1 MEALIE
7 ALPNLG
13 VGVASIGAVMYV
25 TFNFLKSSKEERKEH
40 RQEREDARKE
50 HRQEREEY
58 IKDMREVRT
67 SLIDQLSKNTVTM
80 ERVISH
86 IDRK

>member
-1 MEALIE
+1 MDALIE

-25 TFNFLKSSKEERKEH
+25 TFNFLKASKEERYEH
-40 RQEREDARKE
+40 RKEREDDRKE
-50 HRQEREEY
+50 NRREREEY
-58 IKDMREVRT
+58 IKDMKEVRG
-67 SLIDQLSKNTVTM
+67 SLIDQLAKNTVAM

>member
-7 ALPNLG
+7 SLPNLG
-13 VGVASIGAVMYV
+13 VGVASIGAVMYI
-25 TFNFLKSSKEERKEH
+25 TFNFLKAMKEERNDH
-40 RQEREDARKE
+40 RK
-50 HRQEREEY
+50 EREEY
-58 IKDMREVRT
+58 IKDMREVRS
-67 SLIDQLSKNTVTM
+67 SLIDQLAKNTVAM